1 MNGESGQSRHIPEAP
16 ALGHLPHAHTPMS
29 GDNGRGRGRIVV
41 ASGRMGLRDLLGD
54 WFVAHGY
61 HIARASNVAELL
73 AAVEQDS
80 PHLVLLDRALPD
92 RNGREAL
99 EDLRRAHPGVDVIM
113 LTGNKDVTVARAAVT
128 VGALDLDRL
137 DRTVAARMQGSRRC
151 VP

>member
-16 ALGHLPHAHTPMS
+16 ALGHLPYAHTPMS

-41 ASGRMGLRDLLGD
+41 ACGRMGLRDLLGD

-61 HIARASNVAELL
+61 DITRASNAAELL
-73 AAVEQDS
+73 AAVDQDS

-137 DRTVAARMQGSRRC
+137 DRTVAARMQRSRRSM
-151 VP
+151 P

>member
-1 MNGESGQSRHIPEAP
+1 
-16 ALGHLPHAHTPMS
+16 
-29 GDNGRGRGRIVV
+29 
-41 ASGRMGLRDLLGD
+41 MGLRDLLGD

-61 HIARASNVAELL
+61 DITRASNAAELL

-113 LTGNKDVTVARAAVT
+113 LTGNKDVTVARATVT

-137 DRTVAARMQGSRRC
+137 DRTVAARMQGSRRS